1 MDVLLDRINENEM
14 LNIQLKQNQEA
25 IFMADT
31 VPANSQKMQKVS
43 VSNPGAFAVLKIQLR
58 YTTLAGGVVP
68 GDTGLDY
75 LSGKLIDGSNMKPL
89 FNDYVPFGLWAVP
102 GRRKALPAAG
112 SDSFQNAYEFEWRY
126 LFQINADILLD
137 VKNTSDSINY
147 YEMLFVGIRIRSSAT
162 TAGL

>member
-1 MDVLLDRINENEM
+1 MIDVLLDRIDHNEM
-14 LNIQLKQNQEA
+14 LNVQAKQNQEA
-25 IFMADT
+25 LFMADT

-43 VSNPGAFAVLKIQLR
+43 VSNPGAFAVLRIQLR
-58 YTTLAGGVVP
+58 FTTLAAGPV
-68 GDTGLDY
+68 DTGVDY

-102 GRRKALPAAG
+102 GRRKILPAGGAA
-112 SDSFQNAYEFEWRY
+112 SNMIAYEFEWRY

-137 VKNTSDSINY
+137 VKNTSDYLNCW
-147 YEMLFVGIRIRSSAT
+147 EMLLIGIRLRSSAT